1 MRVLLG
7 AMNRATRLCVPLT
20 LLAVLALHVGT
31 AGVPDIYDELPG
43 QYAGPA
49 WEMVRS
55 GDWLVPTLDGIPR
68 LQKPPLVYWLTAAP
82 VRGPGAP
89 AARLW
94 EPQRGPVAGAIL
106 GSSFGMV
113 ALGKL
118 VMPEP
123 FLALGI

>member
-68 LQKPPLVYWLTAAP
+68 LQKPPLVYWLTAASLR
-82 VRGPGAP
+82 VLGRHEY
-89 AARLW
+89 AARL
-94 EPQRGPVAGAIL
+94 PTA
-106 GSSFGMV
+106 
-113 ALGKL
+113 
-118 VMPEP
+118 
-123 FLALGI
+123 LALAGLVSAALAAAALALAWRRVPTLEVT